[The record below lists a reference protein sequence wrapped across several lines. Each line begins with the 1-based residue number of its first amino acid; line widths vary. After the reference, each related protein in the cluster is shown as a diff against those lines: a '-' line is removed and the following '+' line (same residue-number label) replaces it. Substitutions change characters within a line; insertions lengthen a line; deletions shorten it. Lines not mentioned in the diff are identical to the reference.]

1 MTTQKELKEKEN
13 EAKERIKTRREKI
26 AGYYLDM
33 SKLTFTATV
42 LAGAVRL
49 FQDETSGSVAL
60 VVIGVAVTVV
70 FYLIGNKILK

>member
-1 MTTQKELKEKEN
+1 MTTHDKQNEMVN
-13 EAKERIKTRREKI
+13 EAKERLKTRREKI

-42 LAGAVRL
+42 LAGSVRL

-60 VVIGVAVTVV
+60 VVIGSALTVV